1 MRIDYYI
8 LIVIAAV
15 LGATAGNLIGYG
27 TIVLREWIQKKKEQK
42 MRLWEEND

>member
-27 TIVLREWIQKKKEQK
+27 TIVLQKWIRKRKNRK
-42 MRLWEEND
+42 

>member
-27 TIVLREWIQKKKEQK
+27 TIVLREWIRKRKNRK
-42 MRLWEEND
+42 

>member
-15 LGATAGNLIGYG
+15 LGTTAGNLIGYG
-27 TIVLREWIQKKKEQK
+27 TIVLREWIRKRKDGK
-42 MRLWEEND
+42 